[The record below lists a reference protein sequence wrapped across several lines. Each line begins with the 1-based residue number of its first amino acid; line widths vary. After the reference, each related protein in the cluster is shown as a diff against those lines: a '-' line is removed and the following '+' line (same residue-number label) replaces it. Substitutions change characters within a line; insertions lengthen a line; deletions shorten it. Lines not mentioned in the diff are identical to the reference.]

1 MSGNNIRVLC
11 RFRPQNK
18 REIESGGEPII
29 SYSDDKTTIKIN
41 SQEYPGEYTFDS
53 IYDHTTSQKAF
64 FESSIKATVDDV
76 INGYN
81 GTVFAYG
88 QTGSGKT
95 FTMMGA
101 GGLGNEDLKGITPR
115 IVETI
120 FDSIYA
126 STENIEYLVKV
137 SYMEI
142 YMERIKDLLNP
153 VQDNLPIH
161 EDKVNGVYVKG
172 VTEVYVAS
180 VDEVYEVLN
189 RGSSNR
195 VVAFTKMNAE
205 SSRSHSLF
213 IINVEQKN
221 LTDGSQKRGR
231 MFLVDLAGSEKVGKT
246 GASGQTLEEAKKIN
260 KSLSALGMV
269 INALTDGKSKH
280 VPYRDSKLTRLLQ
293 EALGGNS
300 RTTLIINCS
309 PSSYNDAETVSTLRF
324 GMRAKSI
331 KNKAKVNAE
340 LSPAELKAMLKKT
353 KAQMVSF
360 QQYISALEGEVK
372 VWRSGGTVPKESYA
386 AMGKGGATTS
396 PSQTP
401 AQPPSPGPAPALAPP
416 KAIPD
421 HLLDNLSRPSTPG
434 TLVEDEREEFM
445 RRENDLTS
453 LLTEKESELANQTKL
468 ATDFKVEIESIK
480 KEFTQASEENSR
492 MSSQL
497 DQLRSELEKITF
509 DRNEAQIHL
518 DSITEAN
525 EEMSAQLKE
534 LKSQLQELVDEK
546 AAEIA
551 EKNKLIKTV
560 EMMSKMEPSLNMEN
574 WSAKEQEL
582 RNTMASLDSIE
593 GKEAI
598 SDSEARVLR
607 DELARSKQQ
616 IEEDAQVIIDYQRN
630 NVYLTKKCE
639 EIEARLTSVELEY
652 EEMLEKTIADEE
664 ETAAMSH
671 EAIVELKAKIEAQYN
686 SKKEI
691 HLQEITELREQLES
705 KSSEL
710 KTMKST
716 LSELKHVNEEL
727 KIAMSKADS
736 NRPKAE
742 GADREKDIESIRKTM
757 AKQLSDFDIMKK
769 SLMRDLQNKCEKVI
783 ELEIT
788 LEATR
793 DQLNA
798 SLKSNNTKNQQQ
810 KLLFLER
817 NLEQLT
823 NVQKQLVEQNTNLKK
838 EVHLAERK
846 LTTRNERITSLE
858 ALLKDNQEKLSSQT
872 AKFEKQLNTLRERL
886 DSVMV
891 SKQQASTPSPFSFGR
906 IARPLRGTAPAP
918 DDANSL
924 KSEFDNLTGASRVER
939 TTSTNKRASWLW
951 GK

>member
-1 MSGNNIRVLC
+1 MSGNNIRVIA

-18 REIESGGEPII
+18 REIEEGGQPCITFSE
-29 SYSDDKTTIKIN
+29 DNTTLKID
-41 SQEYPGEYTFDS
+41 SKDYPGEYAFDS
-53 IYDHTTSQKAF
+53 IFDHTTSQKEF
-64 FESSIKATVDDV
+64 FEKSIKATVDDV

-101 GGLGNEDLKGITPR
+101 GGLGNEELKGITPR
-115 IVETI
+115 IVETV

-126 STENIEYLVKV
+126 STQNIEYLVKV
-137 SYMEI
+137 SYIEI
-142 YMERIKDLLNP
+142 YMEKIKDLLNP
-153 VQDNLPIH
+153 SQDNLPIH

-213 IINVEQKN
+213 VINVEQKN
-221 LTDGSQKRGR
+221 LSDGSQKRGR

-300 RTTLIINCS
+300 RTTLIVNAS
-309 PSSYNDAETVSTLRF
+309 PSSFNDAETVSTLRF

-340 LSPAELKAMLKKT
+340 LSPAELKAMIKKT
-353 KAQMVSF
+353 KAQLVTF

-372 VWRSGGTVPKESYA
+372 IWRSGGTVPKESYA
-386 AMGKGGATTS
+386 VMGKAGSLDSSPPLPSAPLPSSS
-396 PSQTP
+396 PSP
-401 AQPPSPGPAPALAPP
+401 ASNLFPN

-421 HLLDNLSRPSTPG
+421 HLSDTLSRPSTPG

-445 RRENDLTS
+445 KRENELTT
-453 LLTEKESELANQTKL
+453 LITEKESELLRQTKL
-468 ATDFKVEIESIK
+468 ATEFKSEIELLK
-480 KEFTQASEENSR
+480 LDFTQASEENSS
-492 MSSQL
+492 MSSEL
-497 DQLRSELEKITF
+497 DKLKTELEKITF

-518 DSITEAN
+518 DSLTEAN
-525 EEMSAQLKE
+525 EEMS
-534 LKSQLQELVDEK
+534 SQLQELRDNLKKLVSEK
-546 AAEIA
+546 ANEMI
-551 EKNKLIKTV
+551 EKNKLIKTI

-574 WSAKEQEL
+574 WSATEKEL
-582 RNTMASLDSIE
+582 RNAMASLDTIE
-593 GKEAI
+593 GKQSLTEDEAKL
-598 SDSEARVLR
+598 LR
-607 DELARSKQQ
+607 DEISQSKSQ
-616 IEEDAQVIIDYQRN
+616 IEADNVVIEDLQRN
-630 NVYLTKKCE
+630 NLILEKKCE
-639 EIEARLTSVELEY
+639 DLEIRLNAVEIEY
-652 EEMLEKTIADEE
+652 EEMLEKTIAEE
-664 ETAAMSH
+664 EESAALGQDALS
-671 EAIVELKAKIEAQYN
+671 ELKNKLEAQYN

-691 HLQEITELREQLES
+691 HLQEINDLRSQLFEKTTELKE
-705 KSSEL
+705 
-710 KTMKST
+710 MKSN

-727 KIAMSKADS
+727 KIAINKAETS
-736 NRPKAE
+736 RPRPE
-742 GADREKDIESIRKTM
+742 GADRERDIESIRKTM

-798 SLKSNNTKNQQQ
+798 SLKSNNSKNQQQ

-846 LTTRNERITSLE
+846 LTTRNERISSLE
-858 ALLKDNQEKLSSQT
+858 ALLKDNQDKLNSQ
-872 AKFEKQLNTLRERL
+872 AQKFEKQLNALRDRL
-886 DSVMV
+886 DSAMV
-891 SKQQASTPSPFSFGR
+891 SKQQSGTPSPFSFGR
-906 IARPLRGTAPAP
+906 IARPLRGNAPAP
-918 DDANSL
+918 EPS
-924 KSEFDNLTGASRVER
+924 
-939 TTSTNKRASWLW
+939 STDSANKRTSWLW